1 MKAYFHFTL
10 TTCPYSFE
18 LILCFKFIYLKIS
31 VLSIT
36 AVSIC
41 QASKHSLQSVNFDFD
56 YLLLQWTAL
65 CCRKTLVC
73 QFPQILL
80 KIEFWITL
88 LAVVVKAKCG
98 EKWYGID
105 LPCDMKDR
113 MLGLTGIVVGSVVL
127 VLGVLAAI
135 ITAIIREKR

>member
-1 MKAYFHFTL
+1 M
-10 TTCPYSFE
+10 
-18 LILCFKFIYLKIS
+18 
-31 VLSIT
+31 
-36 AVSIC
+36 
-41 QASKHSLQSVNFDFD
+41 
-56 YLLLQWTAL
+56 
-65 CCRKTLVC
+65 
-73 QFPQILL
+73 
-80 KIEFWITL
+80 
-88 LAVVVKAKCG
+88 VVKAKCG